1 MKDTLDD
8 RNYQAFL
15 LRCWRESPPVAG
27 TESTWRFSLINH
39 DGLPIKWKVENSW
52 GTDDGDEGIFYM
64 YDNWFDLYVV
74 RVVIHESHIPK
85 QLLKLTEQSPI
96 IIPEEEPEQSD

>member
-1 MKDTLDD
+1 MPINVGAQMKDTLDD

-39 DGLPIKWKVENSW
+39 DGFPIKKGFACLE
-52 GTDDGDEGIFYM
+52 
-64 YDNWFDLYVV
+64 DLFEYLQAELSKWDAVA
-74 RVVIHESHIPK
+74 IKE
-85 QLLKLTEQSPI
+85 
-96 IIPEEEPEQSD
+96 